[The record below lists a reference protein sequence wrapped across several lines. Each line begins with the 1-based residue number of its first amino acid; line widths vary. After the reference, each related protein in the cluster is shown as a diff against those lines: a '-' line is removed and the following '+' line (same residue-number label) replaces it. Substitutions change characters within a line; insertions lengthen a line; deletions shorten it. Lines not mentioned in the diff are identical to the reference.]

1 MPTNLVKT
9 AADER
14 RWSKAKSIAAQ
25 SGRGDNYAY
34 IVGIYKK
41 MTRRN
46 PRPDDTLIFSILNE
60 VKQDL
65 QRAIRIGRDNSQEEA
80 LLRYLHAHLP
90 QLMEYIAEQWSIHEG
105 TAGSVSSEPAQVVRP
120 PFEVQARQI
129 DSYDE
134 FDRLYQEAWE
144 MVKKYS
150 GQAGAQTGLER
161 MALLSD
167 LYPEWEDQLM
177 ESEGYK
183 AEAMEPSIDFS
194 AVDRGKAPSEPGW
207 EKHFEEG
214 EYLYNFFKEKEIPE
228 ITFTKTD
235 STGTD
240 HMIPNEVVVEHI
252 ALTYGKERASIEDT
266 LRKIDYGNGDV
277 NHFLDHLAGAIA
289 EKYVAFAP
297 PAGSLAAVGEPDPT
311 SEGFTVGTV
320 EVTDPKPRAQWINID
335 WTRDTP
341 HGEWKTNYAWHK
353 REKRWARGKV
363 APRHVIEEAKRLS
376 EVFANRPPELPK
388 AGTGFGE
395 VGLLSDKYGW
405 VVVADSEDSEWMNI
419 LHLVKGEN
427 KPREYGYNKAQ
438 KRWARR
444 TIPPGD
450 LREEIK
456 KAGWEVK

>member
-1 MPTNLVKT
+1 MSG
-9 AADER
+9 DG
-14 RWSKAKSIAAQ
+14 AKPRASQRKVGA
-25 SGRGDNYAY
+25 GDNYAY

-46 PRPDDTLIFSILNE
+46 PRPDDTLIFSVLNE

-80 LLRYLHAHLP
+80 LLGYLHAHLP

-105 TAGSVSSEPAQVVRP
+105 TAGSVSSEP
-120 PFEVQARQI
+120 
-129 DSYDE
+129 
-134 FDRLYQEAWE
+134 
-144 MVKKYS
+144 
-150 GQAGAQTGLER
+150 
-161 MALLSD
+161 
-167 LYPEWEDQLM
+167 
-177 ESEGYK
+177 
-183 AEAMEPSIDFS
+183 
-194 AVDRGKAPSEPGW
+194 GW

-228 ITFTKTD
+228 VTFTKTD

-252 ALTYGKERASIEDT
+252 ALTYGEDRASIENT

-297 PAGSLAAVGEPDPT
+297 PTDSGDDDEWHFDWFGNNS
-311 SEGFTVGTV
+311 TV

-341 HGEWKTNYAWHK
+341 HGEWKINYAWHK

-363 APRHVIEEAKRLS
+363 APAHVIREAKRLS
-376 EVFANRPPELPK
+376 EVFAKRPPEEPK

-405 VVVADSEDSEWMNI
+405 VVVADPEDSEWMNI
-419 LHLVKGEN
+419 LHLMKGEK

-444 TIPPGD
+444 TVPPGD
-450 LREEIK
+450 LREEIR